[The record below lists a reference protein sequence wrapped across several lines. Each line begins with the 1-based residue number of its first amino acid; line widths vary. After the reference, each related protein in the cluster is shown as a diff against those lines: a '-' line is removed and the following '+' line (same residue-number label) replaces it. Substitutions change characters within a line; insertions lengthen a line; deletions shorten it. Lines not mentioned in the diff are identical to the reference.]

1 MISLEAAALFSQ
13 AAPGGRNVLYFFE
26 RFSLDEERRQLRKD
40 ADTVVSLEPQVF
52 DLLTYLVKHRDRV
65 VSKDEI
71 IQQVWNGRIVSDST
85 LDSRLNAVRKALDDS
100 GKEQRLVRT
109 FTRKGVRFVGAVKE
123 RPIPSSTSIP
133 VASADSVQPPQS
145 ASHQEIRYCR
155 TRSGIQIA
163 YAACGEGSTIVKT
176 ATWLSHLEYEWDSPI
191 WRHWI
196 EALSAGNRLIR
207 YDERGNG
214 LSDWRVDDMSF
225 EAMLADLEDVADAAG
240 ADRFALLG
248 ISQGCAISVAY
259 AVRHPERVSHL
270 VLYGGF
276 VQGWRAA
283 GNADQIARWTAMT
296 TLIRQGW
303 GRNNPAFRQVF
314 TSLFVPGASQEQ
326 MDWFNELQRK
336 SVSPD
341 NAAKLNEAIG
351 DFDVSDLL
359 PHVRIPTLVLHSRN
373 DAVCPYKGGRRFATE
388 IPGARFVML
397 ESDNHILLA
406 HEPAFHKFV
415 EEMRRF
421 IAGDESGSA
430 TSR

>member
-1 MISLEAAALFSQ
+1 MRRPFYLLGCAWGLH
-13 AAPGGRNVLYFFE
+13 VLYFFE
-26 RFSLDEERRQLRKD
+26 NFSLDDEGRQLRKD
-40 ADTVVSLEPQVF
+40 AETIVALEPQVF
-52 DLLTYLVKHRDRV
+52 DLLTYLVRHRGRV
-65 VSKDEI
+65 VSKNEI
-71 IQQVWNGRIVSDST
+71 VEQIWNGRAISDAT
-85 LDSRLNAVRKALDDS
+85 LDSRINSARKAVSDS
-100 GKEQRLVRT
+100 GKEQRLIRT
-109 FTRKGVRFVGAVKE
+109 FTRKGLRFVGAVEE
-123 RPIPSSTSIP
+123 RPLLPSSPSMAGA
-133 VASADSVQPPQS
+133 VADSAQP
-145 ASHQEIRYCR
+145 SHLTAHQDIRYCR

-163 YAACGEGSTIVKT
+163 YAACGEGPTIVKT

-214 LSDWRVDDMSF
+214 LSDWRVEDMSF
-225 EAMLADLEDVADAAG
+225 GAMLGDLEDVVDAAG

-276 VQGWRAA
+276 AQGWRAA

-359 PHVRIPTLVLHSRN
+359 PHIRVPTLVLHSRN

-388 IPGARFVML
+388 IPGARFVTL

-406 HEPAFHKFV
+406 HEPAFHKFI

-421 IAGDESGSA
+421 IARDESGSA